1 MFPLDIRKSFLLIS
15 SKEEAIISGES
26 SVHLKSI
33 EPLQKATHLANLVTN
48 AHCGREPVS
57 QFSPRRGWS
66 VQTQLQIR
74 SIETARGGLVK
85 VKEGQDRRGFRS
97 YYTRRNTKKILK

>member
-57 QFSPRRGWS
+57 RVVGSNSTADQIDRNRERRAS
-66 VQTQLQIR
+66 
-74 SIETARGGLVK
+74 
-85 VKEGQDRRGFRS
+85 
-97 YYTRRNTKKILK
+97 